1 LDATLQNAKRF
12 VITDKEFRK
21 FCKVYSHNECLV
33 AESNNL
39 MHNSYLILDE
49 YMRFL
54 YKGNGNESLPSI
66 LVVGVNAALRWVFL
80 DQKGF
85 VEQGGFYD

>member
-1 LDATLQNAKRF
+1 
-12 VITDKEFRK
+12 
-21 FCKVYSHNECLV
+21 
-33 AESNNL
+33 
-39 MHNSYLILDE
+39 MHDSYLILDK

-54 YKGNGNESLPSI
+54 DKGSGNDSPSI
-66 LVVGVNAALRWVFL
+66 LEVGVNAALRQVFG